1 MGKLGKMSILGVVF
15 CFNSIIESS
24 PNTVLVFYAEKSKFW
39 AFIVK
44 WLQGKSINL
53 KGFVQFWASVTI
65 MARFDTILFRENVY
79 KNVLCKLKS
88 DEK

>member
-1 MGKLGKMSILGVVF
+1 MGILRVVF

-44 WLQGKSINL
+44 WLQGKFINL
-53 KGFVQFWASVTI
+53 KGIVQFRASVAI
-65 MARFDTILFRENVY
+65 MA
-79 KNVLCKLKS
+79 KS
-88 DEK
+88 GKF